1 MPQVSLLGDGSVQT
15 VFGHD
20 IIGRGMSLKKHFHS
34 AHAYS
39 SWHLPSEPRQGIFTQ
54 RRGALQMTVYL
65 RTVVLSFV
73 AMCALAPWSLA
84 QAPASSTAAA
94 NVWNALS
101 APSMDTAKSAD
112 TENVE
117 IVRDQVHINLTDG
130 TIQFTQ
136 PVSGVVFGAVFHGKG
151 RLQVLPPN
159 PLEAQQLHLLTKQD
173 KLNVEFTDATFS
185 FTDGLLDEVAK
196 QVKWQASA
204 SAADD
209 TYAKRQKDREDL
221 GESSMPRMLKG
232 ILSADHART
241 TYFLADLKVEKG
253 WVEVRDDAMD
263 AEDIRVGRW
272 VDVGPFK
279 IFDTWMSFPAGGH
292 TSADAWKDPQAKED
306 FIIRGYKIDA
316 AVTSG
321 ADLNATARLELE
333 PRLAGQSVLIFDLD
347 ANLRLES
354 VKDSSNNALPFYQS
368 RETKDRNQSYGDYV
382 AVILPQPLAV
392 GTPASLVFLYG
403 GKRAI
408 RKEGSGNYFC
418 ESSGW
423 YPERPNSFSAR
434 ADFDLTFHS
443 PKSSVLVATGEK
455 TSDTV
460 DGGTRIS
467 TWKSEIPLAVAVFAY
482 GNYKVTN
489 DKAGDVLIDIYA
501 NRETDD
507 VMTQV
512 QRYFESG
519 AGAQTAAVGSMSP
532 SIMAKTMGTE
542 IANAVRVYTAWY
554 GPFPYKHLS
563 VTSLPISYS
572 YGQGWPGL
580 IYLWSASFLDSTQ
593 RNAIGLRDQTGL
605 TDFFRG
611 HETSHQWWGHRVGW
625 KSYHDQ
631 WLSEGFAE
639 FSGNLYVQYR
649 QNMKEYVSRWRKEKE
664 QLKRKDTRGH
674 QVDALGPIWMGQR
687 IRSSITGPGSYQDLI
702 YSKGGY
708 VLQMLRMQMMNP
720 RDQDPY
726 HLFKEMMQD
735 YCKTFDNK
743 AASTE
748 DFKAI
753 VEKHMTHGMDL
764 DGNHRMDWFFNQY
777 VYGTGEAQYNFHA
790 TTDSTADGKTHIKGA
805 ITRAG
810 VPDNWK
816 DAVPLYAHIGDKTV
830 KMGLISVSHASEP
843 FDFAIPGK
851 IDRVSINDNEDLLAE
866 VKQ

>member
-1 MPQVSLLGDGSVQT
+1 MIVQIRI
-15 VFGHD
+15 VA
-20 IIGRGMSLKKHFHS
+20 ILS
-34 AHAYS
+34 ASMFA
-39 SWHLPSEPRQGIFTQ
+39 F
-54 RRGALQMTVYL
+54 
-65 RTVVLSFV
+65 
-73 AMCALAPWSLA
+73 APWGSA
-84 QAPASSTAAA
+84 QTPAGSAAA
-94 NVWNALS
+94 TVWNALS
-101 APSMDTAKSAD
+101 AAAMDPAKSAHA
-112 TENVE
+112 ENVDV
-117 IVRDQVHINLTDG
+117 IRDHVHINLTDG

-136 PVSGVVFGAVFHGKG
+136 PVNGVVFGAVFHGKG
-151 RLQVLPPN
+151 RLQADPPN
-159 PLEAQQLHLLTKQD
+159 PQEAQQLRLFTKQD
-173 KLNVEFTDATFS
+173 RLNVEFGDATFS
-185 FTDGLLDEVAK
+185 FTDGLLDEIGK
-196 QVKWQASA
+196 QVKWQTSGP
-204 SAADD
+204 AADD
-209 TYAKRQKDREDL
+209 LYAKRQKEREDL
-221 GESSMPRMLKG
+221 GESSMPRLLQS
-232 ILSADHART
+232 ILSADRVRT
-241 TYFLADLKVEKG
+241 AYFLADVRIDKG
-253 WVEVRDDAMD
+253 WVEVHDDALNP
-263 AEDIRVGRW
+263 EDISVGRW

-279 IFDTWMSFPAGGH
+279 IFDTWMSFPAGR
-292 TSADAWKDPQAKED
+292 TSAAAWKDPKAKED
-306 FIIRGYKIDA
+306 FTIRSYKIDVGA
-316 AVTSG
+316 TSG
-321 ADLNATARLELE
+321 ADLNATAHLDLE

-354 VKDSSNNALPFYQS
+354 VKDSRNNSLAFYQS
-368 RETKDRNQSYGDYV
+368 RETKDRYQSYGDYV
-382 AVILPQPLAV
+382 AVILAQPLVV
-392 GTPASLVFLYG
+392 GTPLSLDFRYG

-408 RKEGSGNYFC
+408 RKAGNGNYFC

-443 PKSSVLVATGEK
+443 PKNSALVATGEK
-455 TSDTV
+455 TSETV
-460 DGGTRIS
+460 DGGTRIT
-467 TWKSEIPLAVAVFAY
+467 TWKSEIPLAVAGFAY
-482 GNYKVTN
+482 GDYKVTN
-489 DKAGDVLIDIYA
+489 DKAGDVAIDIYA
-501 NRETDD
+501 NRSPDD
-507 VMTQV
+507 VMTMV
-512 QRYFESG
+512 QRYFEEG
-519 AGAQTAAVGSMSP
+519 PGKQEAAVGSMSP

-542 IANAVRVYTAWY
+542 IANAVRVYSAWY

-593 RNAIGLRDQTGL
+593 RNAIGLKDQTGL

-649 QNMKEYVSRWRKEKE
+649 QNMKEYLLRWRKEKE
-664 QLKRKDTRGH
+664 MLRKSDVKGH
-674 QVDALGPIWMGQR
+674 KVEELGPIWMGQR
-687 IRSSITGPGSYQDLI
+687 IASSITDGSSYQDLI

-708 VLQMLRMQMMNP
+708 ILQMLRMQLMNP
-720 RDQDPY
+720 RDPDPD

-764 DGNHRMDWFFNQY
+764 DGNHKMDWFFNQY
-777 VYGTGEAQYNFHA
+777 VYGIGEAQYTFHSTA
-790 TTDSTADGKTHIKGA
+790 EATADGKTHIKGE
-805 ITRAG
+805 ITRTG
-810 VPDNWK
+810 VPDTWK

-830 KMGLISVSHASEP
+830 KMGLMSVVHASEP

-851 IDRVSINDNEDLLAE
+851 IDRVSINDFEDLLAE

>member
-1 MPQVSLLGDGSVQT
+1 MAVQIQIVVMFFASMFAFAPWVSAQT
-15 VFGHD
+15 VAG
-20 IIGRGMSLKKHFHS
+20 S
-34 AHAYS
+34 
-39 SWHLPSEPRQGIFTQ
+39 
-54 RRGALQMTVYL
+54 
-65 RTVVLSFV
+65 
-73 AMCALAPWSLA
+73 
-84 QAPASSTAAA
+84 PAAT
-94 NVWNALS
+94 VWNALS
-101 APSMDTAKSAD
+101 AAAMDPAKSAHA
-112 TENVE
+112 ENVD
-117 IVRDQVHINLTDG
+117 IIRDRVHINLTDG

-136 PVSGVVFGAVFHGKG
+136 PVNGVVFGAVFHGKG
-151 RLQVLPPN
+151 RLQADPPN
-159 PLEAQQLHLLTKQD
+159 PQEAQQLRLFTKQD
-173 KLNVEFTDATFS
+173 RLNVEFGDATFS
-185 FTDGLLDEVAK
+185 FTDGLLDEIGK
-196 QVKWQASA
+196 QVKWQTSGP
-204 SAADD
+204 AADD
-209 TYAKRQKDREDL
+209 LYAKRQKEREDL
-221 GESSMPRMLKG
+221 GESSMPRLLQS
-232 ILSADHART
+232 ILSADRART
-241 TYFLADLKVEKG
+241 AYFLADLRIDKG
-253 WVEVRDDAMD
+253 WVEVHDDALNP
-263 AEDIRVGRW
+263 EDISVGRW

-279 IFDTWMSFPAGGH
+279 IFDTWMSFPAGH
-292 TSADAWKDPQAKED
+292 TSAEAWKDPQAKED
-306 FIIRGYKIDA
+306 FIIRSYKIDVGA
-316 AVTSG
+316 TSG
-321 ADLNATARLELE
+321 ADLNATAHLDLE

-354 VKDSSNNALPFYQS
+354 VKDSSNNSLAFYQS
-368 RETKDRNQSYGDYV
+368 RETKDRYQSYGDYV
-382 AVILPQPLAV
+382 AVILAQPLAV
-392 GTPASLVFLYG
+392 GTPLSLDFRYG

-408 RKEGSGNYFC
+408 RKAGNGNYFC

-443 PKSSVLVATGEK
+443 PKNSALVATGEK
-455 TSDTV
+455 TSETV
-460 DGGTRIS
+460 DGGTRIT
-467 TWKSEIPLAVAVFAY
+467 TWKSEIPLAVAGFAY
-482 GNYKVTN
+482 GDYKVTN
-489 DKAGDVLIDIYA
+489 DKAGDVAIDIYA
-501 NRETDD
+501 NRSPDD
-507 VMTQV
+507 VMTMV
-512 QRYFESG
+512 QRYFEEG
-519 AGAQTAAVGSMSP
+519 PGKQEAAVGSMSP

-542 IANAVRVYTAWY
+542 IANAVRVYSAWY

-593 RNAIGLRDQTGL
+593 RNAIGLKDQTGL

-649 QNMKEYVSRWRKEKE
+649 QNMKEYLLRWRKEKE
-664 QLKRKDTRGH
+664 MLRKSDVKGH
-674 QVDALGPIWMGQR
+674 KVEELGSIWMGQR
-687 IRSSITGPGSYQDLI
+687 IASSITDGSSYQDLI

-708 VLQMLRMQMMNP
+708 ILQMLRMQLMNP
-720 RDQDPY
+720 RDPDPD

-764 DGNHRMDWFFNQY
+764 DGNHKMDWFFNQY
-777 VYGTGEAQYNFHA
+777 VYGIGEAQYTFHSTA
-790 TTDSTADGKTHIKGA
+790 EATADGKTHIKGE
-805 ITRAG
+805 ITRTG
-810 VPDNWK
+810 VPDTWK

-830 KMGLISVSHASEP
+830 KMGLISVAHASEP

-851 IDRVSINDNEDLLAE
+851 IDRVSINDFEDLLAE